1 MRKIDWKEDGSDLM
15 EDAETYLGINTH
27 KWGKKA
33 HKQEV
38 QYAFE
43 AVESEVETEVE
54 KEKSKVQSYED
65 TIKALT
71 TQLQEYATAYTAR

>member
-1 MRKIDWKEDGSDLM
+1 
-15 EDAETYLGINTH
+15 
-27 KWGKKA
+27 
-33 HKQEV
+33 V